1 MRRLFEMTA
10 RTIAAVALV
19 LANAAAL
26 AQEAFPSRPLKIIVP
41 YVPGGVGDLFA
52 RSLGQ
57 HLQESLGQP
66 VLVEN
71 RPGAS
76 QMVGA
81 LAVTSAPADG
91 YTLFLGATGSLAMN
105 VYTQKN
111 IRYDP
116 VNDFAPVSL
125 GMTMP
130 LFLVVNPDVPATNVK
145 ELISLLR
152 ANPGKLSFS
161 SVGSGS
167 STQMAAELFKMM
179 TGTDM
184 IHVPYKSSA
193 PGITDIIAGRVTLSF
208 DPGAS
213 TLPFVKSG
221 KLRALAVTSKQ
232 RFSQMPDLPTVA
244 EAGVPDYES
253 SVWFGIVAPAGTP
266 PAITSRLSQE
276 MNRILRLPDMR
287 ERFATYAVDL
297 TPNTPDEFGAM
308 IRSEIAKWTK
318 VLSQAGIKP
327 E

>member
-116 VNDFAPVSL
+116 VKDFAPVSL